1 MIWNEWYRDQDLQAE
16 VVVAQTSG
24 VDSNTN
30 TALLNCAWE
39 KDYFTSARPWE
50 QKGPSITIPLGTA
63 APLSGI
69 ALSNTTNY
77 NQPSTGYTPAAGQS
91 GAGSNWSQGEASIKW
106 RGDTATH
113 VPDIFADL
121 SGASA
126 VTINVLREAMALQ
139 RYEEARARFGS
150 RYVEY
155 LRYLGVRSSDA
166 RLQRPEY
173 LGGGRQ
179 TIQFSEVLA
188 TAQTGS
194 STLVGDMKGHGIAAM
209 RSNRFRRFFEE
220 HGIIISLLSARPKT
234 MYMQGLFRMWNRR
247 TKEDFWQKEL

>member
-1 MIWNEWYRDQDLQAE
+1 M
-16 VVVAQTSG
+16 VAQTSG

-77 NQPSTGYTPAAGQS
+77 NQPSTGYTPAGGQS

-139 RYEEARARFGS
+139 RYEEARARFG
-150 RYVEY
+150 
-155 LRYLGVRSSDA
+155 LGMSSIFVISVFGRLTLVCSVLSIWVVAAKRSS
-166 RLQRPEY
+166 
-173 LGGGRQ
+173 
-179 TIQFSEVLA
+179 
-188 TAQTGS
+188 
-194 STLVGDMKGHGIAAM
+194 
-209 RSNRFRRFFEE
+209 FRRCWLQLRPV
-220 HGIIISLLSARPKT
+220 LLR
-234 MYMQGLFRMWNRR
+234 W
-247 TKEDFWQKEL
+247 